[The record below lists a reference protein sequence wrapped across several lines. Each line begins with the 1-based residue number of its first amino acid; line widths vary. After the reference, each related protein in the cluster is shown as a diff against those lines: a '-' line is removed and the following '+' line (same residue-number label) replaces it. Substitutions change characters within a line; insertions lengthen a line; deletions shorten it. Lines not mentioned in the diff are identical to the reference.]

1 MANKTIKPLKNGIS
15 EAAPGFISHPLQRAI
30 IIIIPLLWKL
40 YSEIFCH
47 NRYLSRQVELSATA
61 DDDDDN
67 DYDDDDATTF
77 VQQLITNEILPI

>member
-1 MANKTIKPLKNGIS
+1 MANKTIKTLKNGIS
-15 EAAPGFISHPLQRAI
+15 EAAPGFISHPLQRA

-61 DDDDDN
+61 DDDDNGD
-67 DYDDDDATTF
+67 DDDDDDATTF